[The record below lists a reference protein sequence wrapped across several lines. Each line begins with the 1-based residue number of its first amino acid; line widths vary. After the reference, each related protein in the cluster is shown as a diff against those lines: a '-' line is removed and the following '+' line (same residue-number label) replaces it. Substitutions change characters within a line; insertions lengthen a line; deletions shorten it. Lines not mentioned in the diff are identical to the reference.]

1 MKKILFTAL
10 AAASISVASAQN
22 SAVNSAI
29 LNHKNGTL
37 DKAQTDI
44 NQAIEHKK
52 TKDKAKTWFYRG
64 VIYQDMIGNPIYGK
78 LTDDNT
84 PIIVLESFD
93 KAVELDGA
101 NGEFAK
107 QVPERKE
114 QLYGQ
119 VLNQAVEFH
128 NNQDWENAIAKYK
141 LASQI
146 NPSDTTA
153 VLYGAYAST
162 ANQNYPQAITF
173 YDQLI
178 KMGHKKEDVYKNKI
192 QLLQAT
198 EAKDEEVM
206 NTLAE
211 GLKEHPN
218 SVYLMQEELRYYLKN
233 DRAEEAMDK
242 LDKAIAADPSNAS
255 LLAVKGNLLERKND
269 LTGATATYK
278 KAIELDPNNFD
289 AYYNLGVLEFNKG
302 ADVNNKAAKLD
313 YATYQK
319 KGKSLEAEAKKHYQA
334 ALPYFERALEI
345 QPKDQAT
352 MQNLMKLYTRLNRK
366 ADADKISAMMDTKE

>member
-84 PIIVLESFD
+84 PTIVLESFD
-93 KAVELDGA
+93 KAVALDGA

-128 NNQDWENAIAKYK
+128 NSQDWENAIAKYK

-146 NPSDTTA
+146 NPKDTTA

-162 ANQNYPQAITF
+162 ANQDYPQAITF

-366 ADADKISAMMDTKE
+366 ADADKISAMMDSKE

>member
-1 MKKILFTAL
+1 MRKIFLTAL

-37 DKAQTDI
+37 DKAQADI
-44 NQAIEHKK
+44 EKATEHKK

-84 PIIVLESFD
+84 PNIVLESYD
-93 KAVELDGA
+93 KAIELDGKD
-101 NGEFAK
+101 GEFGK

-114 QLYGQ
+114 ILYGQ
-119 VLNQAVEFH
+119 VLNKAVEFH
-128 NNQDWENAIAKYK
+128 NNQDWDNAVAKYK
-141 LASQI
+141 LASKI
-146 NPSDTTA
+146 NPTDTTA
-153 VLYGAYAST
+153 VLYAAYAST
-162 ANQNYPQAITF
+162 ANKDYPAAIGF

-178 KMGHKKEDVYKNKI
+178 GMGHTTEDVFKNKI

-198 EAKDEEVM
+198 EASEEDVM
-206 NTLAE
+206 NTLAA
-211 GLKEHPN
+211 GLKSNPN
-218 SVYLMQEELRYYLKN
+218 SVYMMQEELRYYLKN
-233 DRAEEAMDK
+233 DRGEEAMQK
-242 LDKAIAADPSNAS
+242 LDKAISADPNNAS

-269 LTGATATYK
+269 LDGATATYK
-278 KAIELDPNNFD
+278 KAIQIDPTNFD

-302 ADVNNKAAKLD
+302 AEINNKAAKMD

-319 KGKSLEAEAKKHYQA
+319 KGKALENEAKTHYKE
-334 ALPYFERALEI
+334 ALPYFEKALEI
-345 QPKDQAT
+345 QPEDQAT
-352 MQNLMKLYTRLNRK
+352 MQNLIKLYTRLDRK
-366 ADADKISAMMDTKE
+366 SDAAKISAMINK

>member
-1 MKKILFTAL
+1 MKKVLLTAL

-37 DKAQTDI
+37 DKAQESI

-64 VIYQDMIGNPIYGK
+64 VIYQDMIGNPVYGK
-78 LTDDNT
+78 LADDNT
-84 PIIVLESFD
+84 PIVVLESFD
-93 KAVELDGA
+93 KTVELDGQ

-107 QVPERKE
+107 QVPARKE

-141 LASQI
+141 LASKI
-146 NPSDTTA
+146 NPTDTTA
-153 VLYGAYAST
+153 VLYAAYAST
-162 ANQNYPQAITF
+162 ANQDYPAAIGF
-173 YDQLI
+173 YDNLI
-178 KMGHKKEDVYKNKI
+178 QMGHTTEDVYKNKI
-192 QLLQAT
+192 QLMQAT
-198 EAKDEEVM
+198 EASDEEVM
-206 NTLAE
+206 KALAA
-211 GLKEHPN
+211 GLEKQPN

-233 DRAEEAMDK
+233 DRGDEAMEK
-242 LDKAIAADPSNAS
+242 LDKAIAADPKNAS
-255 LLAVKGNLLERKND
+255 LLAVKGNLLERKKD
-269 LTGATATYK
+269 MEGATATYK
-278 KAIELDPNNFD
+278 KALEIEPNNFD
-289 AYYNLGVLEFNKG
+289 ANYNLGVLEFNKG
-302 ADVNNKAAKLD
+302 ADVNNRAAKMD

-319 KGKSLEAEAKKHYQA
+319 KGKALEAEAKKHYQA
-334 ALPYFERALEI
+334 AVPYFEKALEI

-352 MQNLMKLYTRLNRK
+352 MQNLIKLYTRLERK
-366 ADADKISAMMDTKE
+366 ADAEKISARMNN

>member
-1 MKKILFTAL
+1 MKKILLTAL

-37 DKAQTDI
+37 DKAQADI
-44 NQAIEHKK
+44 NKAIEHKK

-64 VIYQDMIGNPIYGK
+64 VIYQDMIGNPIYGN
-78 LTDDNT
+78 LTDET
-84 PIIVLESFD
+84 YPTLVLESFD
-93 KAVELDGA
+93 KTLELDGE
-101 NGEFAK
+101 NGEFGK
-107 QVPERKE
+107 QVPERKQ

-128 NNQDWENAIAKYK
+128 NNQDWQNAIDKYK

-146 NPSDTTA
+146 SPSDTTA
-153 VLYGAYAST
+153 VLYAAYAAT
-162 ANQNYPQAITF
+162 ANKDYPVAVGF

-178 KMGHKKEDVYKNKI
+178 EMGHKTEDVYKNKI

-198 EAKDEEVM
+198 EANEEEVM
-206 NTLAE
+206 KTLAA
-211 GLKEHPN
+211 GLEQHPN
-218 SVYLMQEELRYYLKN
+218 SVYMMQEELRYYLKN
-233 DRAEEAMDK
+233 DRAEEAMQK
-242 LDKAIAADPSNAS
+242 LDKAIAADPNNAS

-269 LTGATATYK
+269 VEGATATYK
-278 KAIELDPNNFD
+278 KAIEIDPNNFD
-289 AYYNLGVLEFNKG
+289 ANYNLGVLHFNKG
-302 ADVNNKAAKLD
+302 AEVNNQAAKLD

-319 KGKSLEAEAKKHYQA
+319 KGKTLVAEAKKHYQA
-334 ALPYFERALEI
+334 ALPYFEKALEI

-352 MQNLMKLYTRLNRK
+352 IQNLMKLYTRLERK
-366 ADADKISAMMDTKE
+366 SDADKMSAMLNE

>member
-1 MKKILFTAL
+1 MKKILLTAL

-37 DKAQTDI
+37 DKAQESIDK
-44 NQAIEHKK
+44 AIEHKK

-78 LTDDNT
+78 MADDNT
-84 PIIVLESFD
+84 PTLVLESFD
-93 KAVELDGA
+93 KAVELDGG

-128 NNQDWENAIAKYK
+128 NNQDWENAIEKYQ
-141 LASQI
+141 LASKI
-146 NPSDTTA
+146 SPTDTTA
-153 VLYGAYAST
+153 VLYAAYAST
-162 ANQNYPQAITF
+162 ANQDYPAAIGF
-173 YDQLI
+173 YDNLI
-178 KMGHKKEDVYKNKI
+178 EMGHTTEDVYKNKI
-192 QLLQAT
+192 QLMQAT
-198 EAKDEEVM
+198 EASDEEVM
-206 NTLAE
+206 NALAS
-211 GLKEHPN
+211 GLEKQPN

-255 LLAVKGNLLERKND
+255 LLAVKGNLLERKKD
-269 LTGATATYK
+269 LDGATAIYK
-278 KAIELDPNNFD
+278 KAIEIEPNNFD
-289 AYYNLGVLEFNKG
+289 ANYNLGVLEFNKG
-302 ADVNNKAAKLD
+302 ADVNNRAAKMD

-319 KGKSLEAEAKKHYQA
+319 KGKALENEAKKHYQA
-334 ALPYFERALEI
+334 AVPYFEKALEI
-345 QPKDQAT
+345 QPKDEAT
-352 MQNLMKLYTRLNRK
+352 MQNLVKLYTRLERK
-366 ADADKISAMMDTKE
+366 ADAEKISAMMNN

>member
-1 MKKILFTAL
+1 MRKILLTAL

-37 DKAQTDI
+37 DKALTDI

-78 LTDDNT
+78 LTDENT
-84 PIIVLESFD
+84 PNVVLESYD
-93 KAVELDGA
+93 KTIELDGKD
-101 NGEFAK
+101 GEFGK

-114 QLYGQ
+114 QLYSQ

-128 NNQDWENAIAKYK
+128 NSQDWANAIDKYK
-141 LASQI
+141 LASKI
-146 NPSDTTA
+146 NPTDTTA
-153 VLYGAYAST
+153 VIYAAYAAT
-162 ANQNYPQAITF
+162 ANKDYPAAVGF

-178 KMGHKKEDVYKNKI
+178 EMGHKTEDVYKNKI

-198 EAKDEEVM
+198 EASEEEVM
-206 NTLAE
+206 NTLAA

-218 SVYLMQEELRYYLKN
+218 SVYMMQEELRYYLKN
-233 DRAEEAMDK
+233 DRGEEAMQK
-242 LDKAIAADPSNAS
+242 LDKAISADPKNAS

-269 LTGATATYK
+269 VEGATATYK
-278 KAIELDPNNFD
+278 KAIEIDPNNFD
-289 AYYNLGVLEFNKG
+289 ANYNLGVLHFNKG
-302 ADVNNKAAKLD
+302 AEVNNKAAKLD

-319 KGKSLEAEAKKHYQA
+319 KGKALEAEAKKHYQA
-334 ALPYFERALEI
+334 ALPYFEKALEI

-352 MQNLMKLYTRLNRK
+352 MQNLMKLYTRLDRK
-366 ADADKISAMMDTKE
+366 TDADKISAMMNQ

>member
-1 MKKILFTAL
+1 MKKILLTAL

-37 DKAQTDI
+37 DKALTDI
-44 NQAIEHKK
+44 NQATEHKK

-78 LTDDNT
+78 MTDETT
-84 PIIVLESFD
+84 PNIVLESYE
-93 KAVELDGA
+93 KTIELDGKD
-101 NGEFAK
+101 GEFGK

-128 NNQDWENAIAKYK
+128 NNQDWVNAIEKYK
-141 LASQI
+141 LASKVM
-146 NPSDTTA
+146 PTDTTS
-153 VLYGAYAST
+153 VLYAAYAAT
-162 ANQNYPQAITF
+162 ANKDYPAAVGF

-178 KMGHKKEDVYKNKI
+178 GMGHKTEDVYKNKI

-198 EAKDEEVM
+198 EASEEEVM
-206 NTLAE
+206 NTLAA

-218 SVYLMQEELRYYLKN
+218 SVYMMQEELRYYLKN
-233 DRAEEAMDK
+233 DRGEEAMQK
-242 LDKAIAADPSNAS
+242 LDKAIAADPNNAS

-269 LTGATATYK
+269 VEGATATYK
-278 KAIELDPNNFD
+278 KAIEIEPNNFD
-289 AYYNLGVLEFNKG
+289 ANYNLGVLHFNKG
-302 ADVNNKAAKLD
+302 AEVNNKAAKLD

-319 KGKSLEAEAKKHYQA
+319 KGKAFEAEAKKHYQA
-334 ALPYFERALEI
+334 ALPFFEKALEI

-352 MQNLMKLYTRLNRK
+352 MQNLMKLYTRLDRK
-366 ADADKISAMMDTKE
+366 TDADKISAMMNE

>member
-1 MKKILFTAL
+1 MKKILLTAL
-10 AAASISVASAQN
+10 VAASFSVASAQN

-37 DKAQTDI
+37 DKAQEEI
-44 NQAIEHKK
+44 NKALEHKR

-78 LTDDNT
+78 MVDDT
-84 PIIVLESFD
+84 YPTIVLESYD
-93 KAVELDGA
+93 KTLELDGE
-101 NGEFAK
+101 NGEFGK
-107 QVPERKE
+107 QVPERKQ

-128 NNQDWENAIAKYK
+128 NNQDWQNAIDKYK

-153 VLYGAYAST
+153 VIYAAYAAT
-162 ANQNYPQAITF
+162 ANKDYPVAIGF

-178 KMGHKKEDVYKNKI
+178 EMGHKTEDVYKNKI

-198 EAKDEEVM
+198 EANEEEVM
-206 NTLAE
+206 KTLAA
-211 GLKEHPN
+211 GLEQHPN
-218 SVYLMQEELRYYLKN
+218 SVYMMQEELRYYLKN
-233 DRAEEAMDK
+233 DRADEAMQK
-242 LDKAIAADPSNAS
+242 LDKAIAADPNNAS

-269 LTGATATYK
+269 VEGATATYK
-278 KAIELDPNNFD
+278 KAIEIDPNNFD
-289 AYYNLGVLEFNKG
+289 ANYNLGVLHFNKG
-302 ADVNNKAAKLD
+302 AEVNNQAAKLD

-319 KGKSLEAEAKKHYQA
+319 KGKTLVAEAKKHYQA
-334 ALPYFERALEI
+334 ALPYFEKALEI

-352 MQNLMKLYTRLNRK
+352 IQNLMKLYTRLDRK
-366 ADADKISAMMDTKE
+366 SDADKMSAMLNE